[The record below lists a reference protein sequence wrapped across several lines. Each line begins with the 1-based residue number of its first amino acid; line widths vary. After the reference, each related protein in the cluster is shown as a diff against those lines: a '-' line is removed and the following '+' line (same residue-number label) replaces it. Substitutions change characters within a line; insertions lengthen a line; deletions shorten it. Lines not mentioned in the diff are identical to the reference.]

1 MGEEEKMFTNKQ
13 YDVLKE
19 IALIWIPAIGT
30 LYFTLAGIWGFP
42 YGEQIV
48 GTLTAID
55 AFIGAVLK
63 ISTVKYYNDLSEIG
77 FEEVND
83 DGE

>member
-1 MGEEEKMFTNKQ
+1 MFTNKQ